1 MSCQSIGSTG
11 FSDSNLHDEPQRR
24 QRSNTL
30 PQNSLMSTLPQGLLS
45 IDDPKSITSP
55 PIKWKRV
62 GSLNTLAE
70 RHYNV
75 SSLLENYNCHPLPRA
90 PYETFSITG
99 HHVATQTDPCDII
112 PLISQDLASC
122 PLQVNSQSTID
133 EADMSSCGSLSPIP
147 PFPAQQ
153 EWCQT
158 NSHYTPSASSQSLS
172 SNLHEKH
179 TAFGDQYAD
188 NFNHA
193 DDDFLHPRSSLMSEI
208 ISELHVSSDVD
219 YTFNSIS
226 SDTCSLGHET
236 QDRRPSLMKLDW
248 IDEDDMY
255 YTPPPLFARNSNL
268 RKSKSSMELS
278 MYRRRHGNRNLGY
291 LAASSR
297 GDFFPSPSPLSL
309 LSPSPIQEAEE
320 EPLSPPQSP
329 SKSQTGLHRLKQK
342 LSFKGHQRSG
352 SQKREKQEKPKKPT
366 KRVKSASSSHSTHGW
381 GFISMIRNK
390 WRSTESGLQ
399 KPDLHQHIK
408 KDHQLLVHEIPI
420 RKGSPRTMRVLR
432 SPQQPHGKHSKLTL

>member
-1 MSCQSIGSTG
+1 MSCQSVGSVG
-11 FSDSNLHDEPQRR
+11 FSDSSLHDESQRR

-30 PQNSLMSTLPQGLLS
+30 PHNSLMSTLPSASLS
-45 IDDPKSITSP
+45 IDDPKTITSP

-90 PYETFSITG
+90 PYEAFSFAG
-99 HHVATQTDPCDII
+99 HHVATQTDPCDIT

-133 EADMSSCGSLSPIP
+133 EADMSLCGSLSPLP
-147 PFPAQQ
+147 PF
-153 EWCQT
+153 QT

-172 SNLHEKH
+172 SNLPEKH
-179 TAFGDQYAD
+179 TISQDEYGYAD
-188 NFNHA
+188 NVSHTE
-193 DDDFLHPRSSLMSEI
+193 DDFLNHRSSLMSEI

-219 YTFNSIS
+219 YAFS
-226 SDTCSLGHET
+226 SDTSSLGHET
-236 QDRRPSLMKLDW
+236 QDQRLKLDW

-255 YTPPPLFARNSNL
+255 YTLPSLFGRNSNL

-278 MYRRRHGNRNLGY
+278 MYRRRHGSRNMSY
-291 LAASSR
+291 LSASSR

-309 LSPSPIQEAEE
+309 LSPSPIQEVEE

-329 SKSQTGLHRLKQK
+329 SKSQTSLHRLKQK
-342 LSFKGHQRSG
+342 LSFKHQRSG
-352 SQKREKQEKPKKPT
+352 SQKREKQDKPKKPT
-366 KRVKSASSSHSTHGW
+366 KRVKSANSSHSTRGW
-381 GFISMIRNK
+381 GFINMIRNK
-390 WRSTESGLQ
+390 WRSTESGLH
-399 KPDLHQHIK
+399 KPDQQQQHTRN
-408 KDHQLLVHEIPI
+408 DHQLLVHETPI
-420 RKGSPRTMRVLR
+420 KKGSPRTMRVLR
-432 SPQQPHGKHSKLTL
+432 TPQSTKHNTLTL

>member
-1 MSCQSIGSTG
+1 MG
-11 FSDSNLHDEPQRR
+11 FSDSNLQDEPQRR

-30 PQNSLMSTLPQGLLS
+30 PQNSLMCTLPAVVPT
-45 IDDPKSITSP
+45 DDPRSITSP

-90 PYETFSITG
+90 PYEAFSTAG
-99 HHVATQTDPCDII
+99 HHVATQTDPCDIT

-122 PLQVNSQSTID
+122 PIQVNSQTTTD
-133 EADMSSCGSLSPIP
+133 DADMSSCGSLSSLP
-147 PFPAQQ
+147 PFSARQ
-153 EWCQT
+153 EWCQS
-158 NSHYTPSASSQSLS
+158 NSHYTPSASPQSLS
-172 SNLHEKH
+172 SNSPDKH
-179 TAFGDQYAD
+179 TAYRDEYGHTDSFS
-188 NFNHA
+188 HT
-193 DDDFLHPRSSLMSEI
+193 DDFLHPRPSLMSEI

-219 YTFNSIS
+219 YTFNS
-226 SDTCSLGHET
+226 DTCSLGHET
-236 QDRRPSLMKLDW
+236 RDRRPLEW
-248 IDEDDMY
+248 IDEEDDMY
-255 YTPPPLFARNSNL
+255 YTLPSLFARNSNL

-278 MYRRRHGNRNLGY
+278 MYRRRHGSRHLGY

-320 EPLSPPQSP
+320 EPISPPQSP
-329 SKSQTGLHRLKQK
+329 SKSQTSLHRLKQK

-366 KRVKSASSSHSTHGW
+366 KRVKSASSSSHPTRGW
-381 GFISMIRNK
+381 GLISIIRNK
-390 WRSTESGLQ
+390 WRSTESGLH
-399 KPDLHQHIK
+399 KPDSQQYTKGL
-408 KDHQLLVHEIPI
+408 QLLVPETPI

-432 SPQQPHGKHSKLTL
+432 SPQKPPHSRHSKLAL